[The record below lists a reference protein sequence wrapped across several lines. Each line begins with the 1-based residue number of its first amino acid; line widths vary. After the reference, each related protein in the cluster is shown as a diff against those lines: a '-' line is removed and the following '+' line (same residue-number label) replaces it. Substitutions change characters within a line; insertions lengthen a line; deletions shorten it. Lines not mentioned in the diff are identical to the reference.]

1 MIFNSKSKQKNN
13 HSSNKQFYIK
23 PNIIIQKRNL
33 SNYIFQEIQTLTT
46 RLYKQIIR
54 RPSTF
59 IVSIIQPLLW
69 LLLFGSLFQNI
80 PINLFTS
87 NIKYETFL
95 TPGMVVFTSFN
106 GSIYGGLPLI
116 FDREFGFL
124 NRLVT
129 SPMLFKDSLL
139 IASLI
144 NITTTT
150 IIQTF
155 SIITFNMYIL
165 KNMQCMHNIHII
177 IYIIILIT
185 ISIASISI
193 SLAFILPGHVEF
205 LAILLL
211 INLPTLFSSTA
222 LAPLSFMPYWLQ
234 IIACLNPLTYAIEI
248 LRYIN
253 ISKILDYKHQIIKT
267 VWFNCDIHHCCLIIL
282 FITTLNFI
290 IAKSIIQDKYE

>member
-1 MIFNSKSKQKNN
+1 MSEIKPSTIIKKNN
-13 HSSNKQFYIK
+13 TIY
-23 PNIIIQKRNL
+23 
-33 SNYIFQEIQTLTT
+33 YCVQEINTLTR

-59 IVSIIQPLLW
+59 IVSMIQPLLW

-87 NIKYETFL
+87 NLKYEAFL
-95 TPGMVVFTSFN
+95 TPGIIIFTSFN
-106 GSIYGGLPLI
+106 GSIYAGLPLI

-129 SPMLFKDSLL
+129 SPILFKDSLL

-150 IIQTF
+150 ILQTLT
-155 SIITFNMYIL
+155 IVIFNFYIL
-165 KNMQCMHNIHII
+165 QNINRINEINTI
-177 IYIIILIT
+177 IYIITCIT

-234 IIACLNPLTYAIEI
+234 VVACLNPLTYAIEI

-253 ISKILDYKHQIIKT
+253 TSEIINYKYQIIKT
-267 VWFNCDIHHCCLIIL
+267 VWLSCNVNDCCFIIL
-282 FITTLNFI
+282 FITTVTFS
-290 IAKSIIQDKYE
+290 IAKSIIQYKYE

>member
-1 MIFNSKSKQKNN
+1 M
-13 HSSNKQFYIK
+13 K
-23 PNIIIQKRNL
+23 PNTNIIQKN
-33 SNYIFQEIQTLTT
+33 SSFYIIQEINILTL
-46 RLYKQIIR
+46 RLYKQIFR

-59 IVSIIQPLLW
+59 IASIIQPLIW
-69 LLLFGSLFQNI
+69 LVLFGSLFQNI
-80 PINLFTS
+80 PINLFTA
-87 NIKYETFL
+87 NMKYENFL
-95 TPGMVVFTSFN
+95 IPGIIVFTSFN
-106 GSIYGGLPLI
+106 GSIYAGLPLI

-144 NITTTT
+144 YITSTT

-155 SIITFNMYIL
+155 AIIFFNLYIS
-165 KNMQCMHNIHII
+165 KNIPYIKNINII
-177 IYIIILIT
+177 LLIIILIT

-193 SLAFILPGHVEF
+193 SFAFLLPGHIEF

-211 INLPTLFSSTA
+211 MNLPILFSSTA

-248 LRYIN
+248 LRYIHITEIIN
-253 ISKILDYKHQIIKT
+253 YKYQLIRT
-267 VWFNCDIHHCCLIIL
+267 VWFNYNINNCLIIIL
-282 FITTLNFI
+282 FITITNFV
-290 IAKSIIQDKYE
+290 IAKSIIQYKYE